1 MNMNKQMFGGN
12 QITNTPQAAFNQIM
26 GNRNTPQAIASY
38 NQQMINRNTSYSP
51 QSFNLISRDELKRL
65 SWDEGKS
72 DAEIATMYHVTAN
85 EVNRKRRQMNL
96 VQGQMTT
103 AELADIVR
111 LAEAVKTLPMEAI
124 QEIKGIVGRYS
135 SPL

>member
-1 MNMNKQMFGGN
+1 MDMKQQMFGGN

-26 GNRNTPQAIASY
+26 GNRNTPQASY

-103 AELADIVR
+103 AELSEVVR
-111 LAEAVKTLPMEAI
+111 LAETVKTLPMEAI
-124 QEIKGIVGRYS
+124 QEIKGIVDRYN